1 MTVTEAKKRHAKLAE
16 IIRRH
21 DHAYYVLADPVI
33 GDAEYDRLYRE
44 LLDLEKE
51 HPRLVVADSP
61 SQRVG
66 GQPVSEFPEH
76 RHMVPMMSLDNTYSF
91 EELADFLQRVE
102 KLLPE
107 AELDWT
113 IEPKIDGL
121 AVSLRYEDGVL
132 AVGATRGDGVT
143 GDDITG
149 NLKTIRSLPLRL
161 GESNALVEA
170 RRRAGETSPASTRF
184 HEGVSVPKILEVR
197 GEVFMSRTG
206 FAALN
211 EKRKAEGEE
220 PFANPRN
227 AAAGSL
233 KMLDPRVV
241 AGRPLGVF
249 LYGLGEVSA
258 DAEVPGTQ
266 VEVLDWLDE
275 LGFPTTEMIWTGCTL
290 DDLVASINELDTARH
305 DMDCETDGAVI
316 KLNPMAL
323 REQCGAT
330 AKAPRWAIAYKYA
343 AEQAETVLKDI
354 TIQVGRTG
362 ALTPVA
368 ELEPVL
374 VAGSTVARATL
385 HNEEE
390 LTRKDI
396 RVGDTVVIEK
406 AGEIIPA
413 VVRVVAGRRP
423 KDTEPFVLPKV
434 CPECGSQATKDE
446 GEVVWRCPNPDC
458 PAQVRGRLEHW
469 CARGAMDVEGGGEVL
484 VRQLVEHG
492 LALDVGE
499 LYKLSVAE
507 VAGLERMAE
516 KSAQNF
522 IDGLEASKDRDLWR
536 LVFGLGILHVGAGV
550 AKALCR
556 RFKTMDELMDASERE
571 LVAIDDVGEVIA
583 RSVHGWFSEP
593 DNRALVQRLRKVGL
607 NLESSLYRS
616 EAAAGPLE
624 GKTLVLT
631 GTLPTL
637 KRHEAAAHIE
647 AAGGKVAGSV
657 SKKTD
662 YVVAG
667 EAAGSKLEKAGKLG
681 VAVIDEAELLRL
693 CEVRASLL

>member
-21 DHAYYVLADPVI
+21 DHAYHVLADPVI
-33 GDAEYDRLYRE
+33 GDAGYDRLYRE

-51 HPRLVVADSP
+51 HPGLVVADSP

-66 GQPVSEFPEH
+66 GLPVSEFPEH

-266 VEVLDWLDE
+266 VEVLDWLDA
-275 LGFPTTEMIWTGCTL
+275 LGFPTTEMIGTGRTL

-316 KLNPMAL
+316 KLNPVAL

-368 ELEPVL
+368 ELQPVL

-390 LTRKDI
+390 LARKDI

-413 VVRVVAGRRP
+413 VVRVVVGRRP
-423 KDTEPFVLPKV
+423 KDTVSFALPKV

-593 DNRALVQRLRKVGL
+593 DNRALVQRLRKAGL
-607 NLESSLYRS
+607 NFESSLYRP
-616 EAAAGPLE
+616 EAAAGPLA

-693 CEVRASLL
+693 CEARASLL